1 MSARVFQKINEL
13 ISEGKTFAVATI
25 VRVEGSSPR
34 GPGAK
39 MVILEDGSTFGSIG
53 GDCAERAVVDEALKV
68 LDKDKPKTLS
78 IPLEEEEK
86 GGVGMKCGG
95 EIEVSIEVV
104 RPSPKLV
111 ITGAGRIATSV
122 AELAEKMG
130 FSITVVDP
138 FAKTKDFPDSVEI
151 ISEPVEQGLSDVEI
165 TPNTYVVII
174 TRHKDDIPSLKAVL
188 DKGAAYIGLMG
199 SKSRVKA
206 QLKELA
212 KEGFSDEELS
222 QVHAPIGLDIGAET
236 PEEIAVSI
244 MAEVIREK
252 RSPEASGESLKISP

>member
-1 MSARVFQKINEL
+1 MSAKVYQKINEL
-13 ISEGKTFAVATI
+13 IAGGKTFAVATI

-39 MVILEDGSTFGSIG
+39 MIILEDGSTFGSVG

-68 LDKDKPKTLS
+68 IEEGEPKTLS

-86 GGVGMKCGG
+86 GGIGMKCGG

-104 RPSPKLV
+104 HPSPKLV
-111 ITGAGRIATSV
+111 ITGSGRIATSV
-122 AELAEKMG
+122 AELGERMG
-130 FSITVVDP
+130 FSIMVVDP
-138 FAKTKDFPDSVEI
+138 FAKDEDFPDSAEI
-151 ISEPVEQGLSDVEI
+151 VDEPVEQGLSSIEI

-174 TRHKDDIPSLKAVL
+174 TRHKNDIPALKAVINR
-188 DKGAAYIGLMG
+188 GAAYVGLMG
-199 SKSRVKA
+199 SKSRVEAQFKA
-206 QLKELA
+206 FEE
-212 KEGFSDEELS
+212 EGFSKEELS

-244 MAEVIREK
+244 MGEIIKELRA
-252 RSPEASGESLKISP
+252 PGASSESLKISP